1 MFSSGSQLP
10 LPSVTNLQVDSVNFP
25 PSVISPASSNP
36 LFLGGAGIDVVG
48 DKFVITF
55 FGVYL
60 DPVAVPLLSVK
71 WKGKTTELME
81 SVPFFREVVTGT
93 FEKLI
98 KVMMRVPLPGQLYSQ
113 IITGTSVKIWKSLGI
128 YTYSEAKAVERFL
141 EVFKD
146 EKFPR
151 GASIL
156 FALSPEGSL
165 TRPVLEFIIGTEAAS
180 PGTRLSVAERLSQ
193 LMNSD
198 KVEEDATKT

>member
-36 LFLGGAGIDVVG
+36 LFLGGAGSEKYLKFKNTVQGIDVVG

-165 TRPVLEFIIGTEAAS
+165 TIAFSKDDSIPETGKAVIENKLLTEAS
-180 PGTRLSVAERLSQ
+180 S
-193 LMNSD
+193 
-198 KVEEDATKT
+198 

>member
-25 PSVISPASSNP
+25 PSVISPASSNR
-36 LFLGGAGIDVVG
+36 LFLGGAGVRGIDVLG
-48 DKFVITF
+48 DKFVIITF

-71 WKGKTTELME
+71 WKGKTTEELME

-165 TRPVLEFIIGTEAAS
+165 TIAFSKDDSIPETGKAVIENKLLTEAS
-180 PGTRLSVAERLSQ
+180 S
-193 LMNSD
+193 
-198 KVEEDATKT
+198 

>member
-36 LFLGGAGIDVVG
+36 LFLGGAG

-165 TRPVLEFIIGTEAAS
+165 TIAFSKDDSIPETGKAVIENKLLTEAS
-180 PGTRLSVAERLSQ
+180 S
-193 LMNSD
+193 
-198 KVEEDATKT
+198 